1 MSWRKPNTN
10 LQNQDFVKEKFKELD
25 SDQIDGAEF
34 EFLGL
39 EIRFERNREI
49 EFVEFDFE
57 L

>member
-1 MSWRKPNTN
+1 MD
-10 LQNQDFVKEKFKELD
+10 L
-25 SDQIDGAEF
+25 DQIEGAEF

-57 L
+57 FRILEIDFRIQILIS